1 MRVTAVWSRQR
12 PVMPTGRKPAN
23 IPNQRVWYCGNSRC
37 LRMAKQVVTRT
48 YKASIRNHRQVSDDL
63 DSLGFAASKLW
74 NVGRWMCDRI
84 WDEIG
89 HIPGHS
95 ELTSYLKNH
104 ERYDDLHSQ
113 SSQRVLQELAEAF
126 SGWYG
131 KRRNGDTRAN
141 PPGYRK
147 HSDEHPRSTVTFK
160 AAGFKL
166 DTQYN
171 RVRLSKGSNLK
182 ADWSDFILCEYQT
195 RPDVDLST
203 VESVQQVRAV
213 WTGDEWE
220 LHIVCKVEVEVSDSP
235 GDKTVGIDLG
245 INNFAALAYEDGHAE
260 LYPLNCLKQDD
271 YYFSKQIA
279 RCDDSLSKQATRL
292 NHTKSARR
300 THYFHALSKH
310 IVERCVKEGV
320 GTIVVGDLSG
330 IREDDDTNE
339 AKDWGKHGNLDLH
352 SWAFDRFMDLLTY
365 KAEIE
370 GIEVKEVS
378 ERDTSKS
385 CSCCGQTRDA
395 NRVERGLYVCDNCGT
410 VANADVNGAENIRQ
424 KVTPSLACDGGDRSI
439 GWLAQPS
446 TYLFDKETGAFAPQ
460 EQVTSALLKSPSSD
474 ILSSE
479 TAGR

>member
-1 MRVTAVWSRQR
+1 
-12 PVMPTGRKPAN
+12 
-23 IPNQRVWYCGNSRC
+23 
-37 LRMAKQVVTRT
+37 MAKQVVTRT

-195 RPDVDLST
+195 RPDVDLSS